1 MTRAEDLARYG
12 VAHHS
17 PEALEEMDQR
27 DFDRI
32 ARAVR
37 HEWHI
42 RQIGVEAEKLGV
54 PQNEITSARCR
65 LPLID
70 PAPTHWQPLPPPPES
85 TP

>member
-12 VAHHS
+12 VTIHS
-17 PEALEEMDQR
+17 PEALEELDQR

-65 LPLID
+65 MQWSHMEEL
-70 PAPTHWQPLPPPPES
+70 TCS
-85 TP
+85 R